1 MERIEFELRGGED
14 DYIQLIQLLKAVNLV
29 GTGADAQAVV
39 MDGLVKRNGEVEIR
53 KRAKCVV
60 GDIVEL
66 DGVEIVLK

>member
-29 GTGADAQAVV
+29 ETGADAQTVV

-53 KRAKCVV
+53 KRAKCVA

>member
-29 GTGADAQAVV
+29 ETGADAQAVV
-39 MDGLVKRNGEVEIR
+39 IDGLVKRNGEVEIR
-53 KRAKCVV
+53 KRAKCVA

>member
-29 GTGADAQAVV
+29 ETGADAQAVV

-53 KRAKCVV
+53 KRAKCVA